1 MFTLKLYQN
10 GPLPPNG
17 RTVILEVAGIWVNH
31 CNEGVKEVMAF
42 KKKVG
47 VEDTDGTPT
56 FYVGG
61 NPSEPGPGSA
71 IIMGAG
77 GNYYS
82 WGVLENALG
91 KTTEMFR

>member
-1 MFTLKLYQN
+1 MFTLKLYQT
-10 GPLPPNG
+10 GPLPPTG
-17 RTVILEVAGIWVNH
+17 RTVILEVAGVWVNH
-31 CNEGVKEVMAF
+31 CSQGVKEVLAF

-47 VEDTDGTPT
+47 VEDEDGSPT

-61 NPSEPGPGSA
+61 EPSEPDDKSA
-71 IIMGAG
+71 IIMGVG
-77 GNYYS
+77 GNYYG